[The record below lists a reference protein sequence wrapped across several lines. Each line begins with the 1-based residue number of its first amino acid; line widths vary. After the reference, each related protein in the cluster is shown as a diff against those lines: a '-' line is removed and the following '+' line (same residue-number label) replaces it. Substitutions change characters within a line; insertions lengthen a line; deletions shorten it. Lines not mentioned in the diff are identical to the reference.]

1 MNEKLFIKKTI
12 WLLPLILAILC
23 FLYSGI
29 IYGTHSGTA
38 LIPAVDWSWHP
49 VPIVDVTD
57 QNPFFSKNVLCCSGG
72 SFTV

>member
-29 IYGTHSGTA
+29 IYGTHSGRDNFKA
-38 LIPAVDWSWHP
+38 
-49 VPIVDVTD
+49 
-57 QNPFFSKNVLCCSGG
+57 FSKYL
-72 SFTV
+72 